1 MTSDGCARPGAGN
14 AGTEDAQDVQEVAAA
29 ATDTSLPYYQSAS
42 KRKLQPR
49 WPGLPHNYY
58 WRPMLPRAECLGPIV
73 MFHVD
78 LSDSRDRLQAMRIRP
93 NPDGGKRPWLA
104 SVNRSMEVELTERE
118 LRDVRRFAAAFHRN
132 EWCWQI
138 RRSDG
143 IGSLALFHLPSQA
156 RWDKMIGAVVAKF
169 AGGAE

>member
-93 NPDGGKRPWLA
+93 NNLHQSDEAA
-104 SVNRSMEVELTERE
+104 SARHA
-118 LRDVRRFAAAFHRN
+118 LRIARGLSSWSAAAHRLGRATKSN
-132 EWCWQI
+132 AMMGGGSRPTW
-138 RRSDG
+138 RSCR
-143 IGSLALFHLPSQA
+143 SLTNTS
-156 RWDKMIGAVVAKF
+156 
-169 AGGAE
+169 